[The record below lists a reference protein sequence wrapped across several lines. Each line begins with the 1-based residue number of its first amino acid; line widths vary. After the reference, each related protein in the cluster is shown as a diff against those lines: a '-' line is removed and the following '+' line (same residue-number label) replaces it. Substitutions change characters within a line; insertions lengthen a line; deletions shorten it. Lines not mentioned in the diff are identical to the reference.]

1 MYIQIQG
8 QMGVCEDN
16 WCDFIF
22 NTFKSIMCE
31 RIYFDK
37 EVVDEM

>member
-22 NTFKSIMCE
+22 YTFKSYICE
-31 RIYFDK
+31 RIYFNK
-37 EVVDEM
+37 EVFDEK

>member
-16 WCDFIF
+16 GCDFMF
-22 NTFKSIMCE
+22 YTFKSYICE
-31 RIYFDK
+31 RIYFNK
-37 EVVDEM
+37 EVFDEM